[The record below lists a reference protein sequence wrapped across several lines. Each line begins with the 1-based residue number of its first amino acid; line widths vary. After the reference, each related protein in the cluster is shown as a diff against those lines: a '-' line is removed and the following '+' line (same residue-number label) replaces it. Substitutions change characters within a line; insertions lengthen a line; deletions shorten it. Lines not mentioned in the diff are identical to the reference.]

1 MNRTAIGSVT
11 GAVLIGALLLR
22 IPTPS
27 TRSASEGRRTQQSA
41 TLTQSI
47 QPKAG
52 KELPEDGPWKASQDY
67 FGPARSD
74 REDCL
79 PAETSGNRQ
88 NVVATQ
94 RGGRIRINNLR
105 DQLWCIPHDV
115 TVQAMIATI
124 PDPVHTRL
132 PLVFDRS
139 IEAIQLAAQAMNYA
153 PDRYWLPWNP
163 QGEPEWNNYDS
174 RQKAEQDIEEKE
186 KQPGVLMFRWDG
198 KNHEAL
204 AQVLYVFLVAET
216 PTTGINGQQFRNAV
230 DYVQVL
236 CSNVGAAGCASWDRI
251 RIFGPTFSGS
261 LSSFIRLSSTVQN
274 PAGEQ
279 QLFTAYSGTVSSSRA
294 IEKQGLP
301 YTCNPKLPCPL
312 VFRTFVHDTES
323 AIRRFVLDAI
333 NNGEIQ
339 CTQRPEIAI
348 LTETNTAY
356 GSAPENAKSPREFM
370 KKQAQSEIA
379 EAPVPDT
386 EKCLTNFLYP
396 REISSLRNA
405 YSSPEGG
412 KGTQAGNAASQQPYL
427 SFNLRD
433 ENPNTNDEPPDF
445 SQQQGPVSKEATLMK
460 IAAELHN
467 QHYKYIGVIG
477 TNILDVMF
485 LSSFLR
491 KSYPDARL
499 FVINSDLLFERDLDN
514 VPYIGTV
521 ALSTYPLVTRNLD
534 WSTHRL
540 DQQRLPFADQYE
552 EGQYNAAV
560 LTMQEMLAGPDSIV
574 SSTPDRLMN
583 PVPYELPPLT
593 ESSRQR
599 DLNLKFDPVNQSKL
613 TPPLWLS
620 VVGTGGYWPIKILY
634 QEKGASPA
642 SYSLAQQ
649 DFSPGWRSAIALFV
663 VMAFFALAVLF
674 KASPISH
681 FLRDFSAAFDRSGQ
695 RLLFLH
701 LCIACLFLGL
711 MMLVAPVCLYGDTSG
726 PHPWSK
732 LSWYVWSMTGTA
744 LVFAFLLLLAAVFAH
759 INYLRHKR
767 WLEKQMEQ
775 DGLRLENHVWR
786 ERFLVW
792 LMPAGWWLGT
802 CAGVVAWWR
811 LFPYDNYYY
820 GFFFAYRVVH
830 FASGVSPI
838 VPMFP
843 LLLAIFLWGV
853 FEMLRLRMDD
863 QFRPRLNAPNFFPG
877 HYAEVPVVQS
887 VSRFL
892 LERKYV
898 LAFLLIFL
906 LWLPFFNPVHPFE
919 LFEHY
924 SFGRLFEVMFCAVM
938 AMMLSSACRLNQ
950 AWEKLRPLLQEL
962 ERSRLRMAFT
972 RLKGFGWSPIW
983 KHGGQEGDWINIARS
998 LETIDGISISNA
1010 KNQEVFGAEHKTEM
1024 SQIGKDIEEIRQKR
1038 QNLRTELKQLPYGYS
1053 PLLHDLACCMHRI
1066 VSRKHDGAQPP
1077 ESNQSP
1083 VKAVYRFQKEFAGI
1097 QQGFATLVNRMA
1109 GVLPSVWEKNPV
1121 ELQADADVVEGKA
1134 TVQHEHLTDQE
1145 LELQRWENYIALRFV
1160 AFIRGALAYM
1170 RHAMIFLGLSFSLV
1184 LISLNL
1190 YSFEPHQTLLWS
1202 FTALFV
1208 VIGAVIMRVLMQV
1221 HRDHIL
1227 SRITDTK
1234 PNEVGWEF
1242 YLRMVSVGV
1251 VPLLTLLATHF
1262 PSIGRGLL
1270 SLFQPSLEAL
1280 K

>member
-1 MNRTAIGSVT
+1 MNRTAAGSVV

-22 IPTPS
+22 TPS
-27 TRSASEGRRTQQSA
+27 PVPRSPASEARHTQQRAS
-41 TLTQSI
+41 QDKSI
-47 QPKAG
+47 PSSEEA
-52 KELPEDGPWKASQDY
+52 KEIPEDGPWKASQDY
-67 FGPARSD
+67 FGPARPD
-74 REDCL
+74 KEECL
-79 PAETSGNRQ
+79 ASEPSAGSSEK
-88 NVVATQ
+88 VVATQ
-94 RGGRIRINNLR
+94 RGGIIQIRNLR
-105 DQLWCIPHDV
+105 DQLWCIPHDA
-115 TVQAMIATI
+115 TVQAMIATV

-163 QGEPEWNNYDS
+163 QGEPEWNDFES
-174 RQKAEQDIEEKE
+174 RQKAEQETEERE
-186 KQPGVLMFRWDG
+186 EQPGVLMFRWDG
-198 KNHEAL
+198 KTREAL
-204 AQVLYVFLVAET
+204 AQVLYVFVVAET

-230 DYVQVL
+230 NYVQVL

-251 RIFGPTFSGS
+251 RIFGPAFSGS
-261 LSSFIRLSSTVQN
+261 LSSLARLTGTVKS
-274 PAGEQ
+274 PDGEPQ
-279 QLFTAYSGTVSSSRA
+279 PFTAYSGTVSSSSA
-294 IEKQGLP
+294 VEKQGLP
-301 YTCNPKLPCPL
+301 YTCGPGKPCPL
-312 VFRTFVHDTES
+312 IFRTFVHDTES
-323 AIRRFVLDAI
+323 ALRQFVLDAI

-356 GSAPENAKSPREFM
+356 GSAPGYAKAPREFM
-370 KKQAQSEIA
+370 KKQAQSGMVESP
-379 EAPVPDT
+379 EPDT
-386 EKCLTNFLYP
+386 AKCVTNFSYP

-405 YSSPEGG
+405 YSSPEGN
-412 KGTQAGNAASQQPYL
+412 KEAQPGNAASQQPYL
-427 SFNLRD
+427 QFNLRD
-433 ENPNTNDEPPDF
+433 ENPNTSDEPPDF

-477 TNILDVMF
+477 SNILDVMF
-485 LSSFLR
+485 LGSFLR

-534 WSTHRL
+534 WSTRRL

-574 SSTPDRLMN
+574 SSTPDRLIH

-593 ESSRQR
+593 ENSRER
-599 DLNLKFDPVNQSKL
+599 DLDLKFDPAREQKL

-634 QEKGASPA
+634 QEKGATPA
-642 SYSLAQQ
+642 SYALAQQ
-649 DFSPGWRSAIALFV
+649 DFSPGWRSAIALFI
-663 VMAFFALAVLF
+663 VMAFFALVVLF
-674 KASPISH
+674 RASPVSH
-681 FLRDFSAAFDRSGQ
+681 LLRDFSASFDRSGQ
-695 RLLFLH
+695 RLFFLQ
-701 LCIACLFLGL
+701 LCVACIFLGL
-711 MMLVAPVCLYGDTSG
+711 MLLVAPVCTYGDRSG

-732 LSWYVWSMTGTA
+732 LSWYVWSMTWTG
-744 LVFAFLLLLAAVFAH
+744 LIFAVLLLIGAVLLH
-759 INYLRHKR
+759 VNYLRHKR
-767 WLEKQMEQ
+767 WLEKEMQKD
-775 DGLRLENHVWR
+775 DGPLENHALR

-792 LMPAGWWLGT
+792 LMPLGWWLAT
-802 CAGVVAWWR
+802 FAAVIAWWR
-811 LFPYDNYYY
+811 LFPHDDYHY

-843 LLLAIFLWGV
+843 LLGALFLWAV
-853 FEMLRLRMDD
+853 FEMFRLRMDD
-863 QFRPRLNAPNFFPG
+863 QFRPRLNSPDFFPG
-877 HYAEVPVVQS
+877 HYAELPVVLS
-887 VSRFL
+887 VNRFL

-983 KHGGQEGDWINIARS
+983 KQGGQEGDWINIARS
-998 LETIDGISISNA
+998 LEAIDNIRISQKDI
-1010 KNQEVFGAEHKTEM
+1010 FGAKHKDELI
-1024 SQIGKDIEEIRQKR
+1024 QIEKDIQEIREKR
-1038 QNLRTELKQLPYGYS
+1038 QGLRNQLKQLPFGYS
-1053 PLLHDLACCMHRI
+1053 PLSHDLVSYMRRM
-1066 VSRKHDGAQPP
+1066 VSRKQSSTQP
-1077 ESNQSP
+1077 SGDSP
-1083 VKAVYRFQKEFAGI
+1083 APAEAVYQFQKEFSGI
-1097 QQGFATLVNRMA
+1097 QQGFATLGNRMA
-1109 GVLPSVWEKNPV
+1109 GVLPEVWARNPV
-1121 ELQADADVVEGKA
+1121 DPQQDAAEGEGKSGE
-1134 TVQHEHLTDQE
+1134 QQEHLSDEE

-1170 RHAMIFLGLSFSLV
+1170 RHAMIFLGISFSLV

-1208 VIGAVIMRVLMQV
+1208 IIGAVIMRVLMQV

-1242 YLRMVSVGV
+1242 YLRIVSVGA

-1270 SLFQPSLEAL
+1270 SLFQPGLEAL

>member
-1 MNRTAIGSVT
+1 MNRTAAGSVV
-11 GAVLIGALLLR
+11 GAVLIGAFLLR
-22 IPTPS
+22 MPS
-27 TRSASEGRRTQQSA
+27 PVPRSPASATRHTQQSVKPD
-41 TLTQSI
+41 QST
-47 QPKAG
+47 PSEAG
-52 KELPEDGPWKASQDY
+52 KEIPEDGPWKASQDY

-74 REDCL
+74 KEECL
-79 PAETSGNRQ
+79 AAEPSAGNRQ

-94 RGGRIRINNLR
+94 RGGKIQIRNLR
-105 DQLWCIPHDV
+105 DQLWCVPHDV
-115 TVQAMIATI
+115 TVQAMIATV

-132 PLVFDRS
+132 PLVFDRT

-163 QGEPEWNNYDS
+163 QGEPEWNDFDS
-174 RQKAEQDIEEKE
+174 RQKAEQETEERE
-186 KQPGVLMFRWDG
+186 EQPGVLMFRWDG
-198 KNHEAL
+198 KAHEAL
-204 AQVLYVFLVAET
+204 AQVLYVFVVAET
-216 PTTGINGQQFRNAV
+216 PTTGINGQQFRNAA
-230 DYVQVL
+230 DYVQAL

-261 LSSFIRLSSTVQN
+261 LSSLVRLTSTVKNQ
-274 PAGEQ
+274 PDGERQ
-279 QLFTAYSGTVSSSRA
+279 PFTAYSGTVSSSSA

-301 YTCNPKLPCPL
+301 YTCDPEKPCPL
-312 VFRTFVHDTES
+312 IFRTFVHDTES
-323 AIRRFVLDAI
+323 ALRQFVLDAI

-356 GSAPENAKSPREFM
+356 GSAPGYAKSPREFM
-370 KKQAQSEIA
+370 RKQAQSGIVESS
-379 EAPVPDT
+379 EPDT
-386 EKCLTNFLYP
+386 EKCVTNFSYP

-405 YSSPEGG
+405 YSSPEGSKEAQSG
-412 KGTQAGNAASQQPYL
+412 DTAPQQPYL
-427 SFNLRD
+427 QFNLRD
-433 ENPNTNDEPPDF
+433 ENPNAGDEPPDF

-477 TNILDVMF
+477 SNTLDVMF
-485 LSSFLR
+485 LGSFLR

-521 ALSTYPLVTRNLD
+521 ALSTYSLVTRNLD

-560 LTMQEMLAGPDSIV
+560 LSMQEMLAGPDSIV
-574 SSTPDRLMN
+574 SSTPDRLIN

-593 ESSRQR
+593 ENSRER
-599 DLNLKFDPVNQSKL
+599 DLDLKFDSGREQKI

-634 QEKGASPA
+634 QERGATPA
-642 SYSLAQQ
+642 SYALAQQ

-674 KASPISH
+674 KASPVSH
-681 FLRDFSAAFDRSGQ
+681 FLRDFSASFDRSGQ
-695 RLLFLH
+695 RLVFLH
-701 LCIACLFLGL
+701 LCVACIFLGL
-711 MMLVAPVCLYGDTSG
+711 MMLVAPVCMYGDRSG
-726 PHPWSK
+726 LYPWSK

-744 LVFAFLLLLAAVFAH
+744 LFFALLLLVGAVFLH

-767 WLEKQMEQ
+767 WLEQQMQQ
-775 DGLRLENHVWR
+775 DGEGVGNHVWR

-802 CAGVVAWWR
+802 FAAVIAWWR
-811 LFPYDNYYY
+811 LFPHDDYKY

-830 FASGVSPI
+830 FASGVSPV

-843 LLLAIFLWGV
+843 LLLAIFLWAV
-853 FEMLRLRMDD
+853 FEMFRLRLDD
-863 QFRPRLNAPNFFPG
+863 RFRPRLNSPDSFPG
-877 HYAEVPVVQS
+877 HYAEMPVVLS
-887 VSRFL
+887 VNRFL
-892 LERKYV
+892 LEQKYV

-983 KHGGQEGDWINIARS
+983 KRGGQEGDWINIARS
-998 LETIDGISISNA
+998 LEAIDGIRISNKA
-1010 KNQEVFGAEHKTEM
+1010 VFGEKHKDDLI
-1024 SQIGKDIEEIRQKR
+1024 QIEKDIEEIKQKR
-1038 QNLRTELKQLPYGYS
+1038 QTLREQLKQLPFGYS
-1053 PLLHDLACCMHRI
+1053 PLSHDLVSYIRSI
-1066 VSRKHDGAQPP
+1066 VFRKQSGAQPSEAGQGP
-1077 ESNQSP
+1077 AE
-1083 VKAVYRFQKEFAGI
+1083 AVYRFQKEFAGI
-1097 QQGFATLVNRMA
+1097 QQGFATLVNHMA
-1109 GVLPSVWEKNPV
+1109 GVLPEVWERNPV
-1121 ELQADADVVEGKA
+1121 DLQQDSGEGEGKSEE
-1134 TVQHEHLTDQE
+1134 QQEHLTDEE

-1208 VIGAVIMRVLMQV
+1208 IIGAVIMRVLMQV

-1242 YLRMVSVGV
+1242 YLRMVSVGA

-1270 SLFQPSLEAL
+1270 SLFQPGLEAL